1 MGTCQHYLS
10 RSNLCNSIYKST
22 DYIFTNT
29 TQSLLSSELD
39 DRILPVLG
47 GHDGECG
54 DLISKVLCHYFFA
67 PCGENGLL
75 HLPLSL
81 CPEECHFVESVCGN
95 QMGTVNELLDNAG
108 LSTVNCTATK
118 VLIQDLSPCCID
130 AGIEITSEQHYSV
143 LICF

>member
-1 MGTCQHYLS
+1 MGTCQRYLS
-10 RSNLCNSIYKST
+10 QSNLCNSIYKST
-22 DYIFTNT
+22 DYIFTSMS
-29 TQSLLSSELD
+29 QSLLSSKLD
-39 DRILPVLG
+39 GRILPVLG
-47 GHDGECG
+47 GECG

-81 CPEECHFVESVCGN
+81 CPDKCRYVESVCGN

-118 VLIQDLSPCCID
+118 ALIQDLSPCCID
-130 AGIEITSEQHYSV
+130 AGIEITSE
-143 LICF
+143 